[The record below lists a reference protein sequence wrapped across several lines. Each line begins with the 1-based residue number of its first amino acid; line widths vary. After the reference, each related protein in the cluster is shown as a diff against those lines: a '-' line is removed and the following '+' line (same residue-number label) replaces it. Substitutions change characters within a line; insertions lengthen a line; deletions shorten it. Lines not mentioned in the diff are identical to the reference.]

1 MRIIN
6 SSNGVYIKGTI
17 PMPVSSVDFKSV
29 ARDNDS
35 NQEYINSWKKWWEQS
50 PSFSSTNLLNH
61 WSAARPRANVSKVLA
76 SIRELMKSDLPWFP
90 IVQDELNKILYL
102 DGNVNSQLG
111 PRIFRSAFLKLAIVI
126 SRQCMFFL
134 IKIYRALCNPLS

>member
-1 MRIIN
+1 M
-6 SSNGVYIKGTI
+6 
-17 PMPVSSVDFKSV
+17 
-29 ARDNDS
+29 
-35 NQEYINSWKKWWEQS
+35 
-50 PSFSSTNLLNH
+50 NH

-126 SRQCMFFL
+126 SRQCYVLLNQDLSGAMQSSFL
-134 IKIYRALCNPLS
+134 NYARQKVSDLCDQLEGEIFELFDEIEHDLV